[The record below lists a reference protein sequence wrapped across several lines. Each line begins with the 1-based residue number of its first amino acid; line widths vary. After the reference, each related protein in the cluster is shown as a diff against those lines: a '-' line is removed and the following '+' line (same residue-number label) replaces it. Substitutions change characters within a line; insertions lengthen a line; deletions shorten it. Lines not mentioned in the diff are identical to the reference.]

1 MTTSMDRSNRTVRR
15 AWSPCATRVRQRRFV
30 AVPLALLLWG
40 CDRPDTVEHE
50 PDAIDSVAGEA
61 AASTEYVF
69 DAAAVRTLRGQVLA
83 VQPFQRMR
91 GTRYGVRLRIDVEGE
106 RVYAY
111 LAPQGFLE
119 DRGLVFELM
128 AHPDQLVD
136 AAAGLEGHPDLVVVV
151 EHAGWPRNDG
161 ADERELWRL
170 GIDALAGV
178 GENVLCKLSGLAMPL
193 HSMAADVLAP
203 WVEYAIEAFG
213 VDRCLFASNFP
224 VDGLHGSFDQL
235 YTAYADITAGLD
247 DDARD
252 KLFAANAERVYRL
265 SEN

>member
-15 AWSPCATRVRQRRFV
+15 AWSPCATRVRQCRFV

-119 DRGLVFELM
+119 DRGLVFAPGDEVEVTGSLLGEPGQRVMIATELFKGGK
-128 AHPDQLVD
+128 AFVLRDP
-136 AAAGLEGHPDLVVVV
+136 EGHP
-151 EHAGWPRNDG
+151 A
-161 ADERELWRL
+161 WR
-170 GIDALAGV
+170 
-178 GENVLCKLSGLAMPL
+178 
-193 HSMAADVLAP
+193 
-203 WVEYAIEAFG
+203 
-213 VDRCLFASNFP
+213 
-224 VDGLHGSFDQL
+224 
-235 YTAYADITAGLD
+235 
-247 DDARD
+247 
-252 KLFAANAERVYRL
+252 
-265 SEN
+265 